1 MAKDPPRE
9 TYEEMMIRLEDP
21 MRGETFADMY
31 ERLEKEMGGEPMMP
45 SYAYEAR
52 DEQIKALERLK
63 NMKGIQNNPRSK
75 KTIDKKLKRA
85 KKYDEGGLV
94 PGKRKIAKGCG
105 KVMGNRR
112 KKTLYR

>member
-31 ERLEKEMGGEPMMP
+31 ERLEKEMGGEPFMP

-52 DEQIKALERLK
+52 DERIKALEELK
-63 NMKGIQNNPRSK
+63 NLKGIKNNPRSK
-75 KTIDKKLKRA
+75 KTVGKKLKRA
-85 KKYDEGGLV
+85 KKYDGGGLV
-94 PGKRKIAKGCG
+94 PGKRKIARGCG
-105 KVMGNRR
+105 KVQRR
-112 KKTLYR
+112 KKTLYT

>member
-31 ERLEKEMGGEPMMP
+31 ERLEKEMGGEPFMP
-45 SYAYEAR
+45 SYAYESR

-63 NMKGIQNNPRSK
+63 NMKGIKNNPRSS
-75 KTIDKKLKRA
+75 KTVNKKLKRA
-85 KKYDEGGLV
+85 RKYMNEGGLV
-94 PGKRKIAKGCG
+94 PGKRKIARGCG
-105 KVMGNRR
+105 KVQRR
-112 KKTLYR
+112 KKTLYT